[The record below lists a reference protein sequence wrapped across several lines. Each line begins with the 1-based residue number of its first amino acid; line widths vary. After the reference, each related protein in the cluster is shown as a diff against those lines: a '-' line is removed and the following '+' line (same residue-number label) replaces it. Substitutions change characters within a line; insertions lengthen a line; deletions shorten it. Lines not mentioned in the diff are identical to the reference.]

1 MDYRQKTEVFTAKRR
16 EFGRLS
22 GRLGALF
29 IIAFVVA
36 IFVDLDGV
44 LQYFN
49 LVRGSPLTT
58 LEMGAI
64 ITSASAV
71 AFLAMGMSISADNR
85 SKQTERE

>member
-1 MDYRQKTEVFTAKRR
+1 MDYRQKTEVFTTKRR

-22 GRLGALF
+22 VLLGALF
-29 IIAFVVA
+29 IIAIVVA

-58 LEMGAI
+58 LETGAI

-71 AFLAMGMSISADNR
+71 AFLAMGMSISADNWP
-85 SKQTERE
+85 K

>member
-1 MDYRQKTEVFTAKRR
+1 MDYRQKTEVFTTKRR
-16 EFGRLS
+16 KFGRLS
-22 GRLGALF
+22 GLLGALF

-44 LQYFN
+44 LQYFK

-85 SKQTERE
+85 SKQTGRE

>member
-1 MDYRQKTEVFTAKRR
+1 MDYQQKTEVFTTKRR

-22 GRLGALF
+22 GLLSALF

-44 LQYFN
+44 LQYFK
-49 LVRGSPLTT
+49 LVRGSPLRT

-71 AFLAMGMSISADNR
+71 AFLAMGMSISADN
-85 SKQTERE
+85 